1 MLFVDRLN
9 ERCNSDIFDGE
20 NGMLQTIKESV
31 LREVVGAN
39 SVLSVCAVGRC
50 GSFAVV
56 VRYGSTEKTLT
67 NTRGDTRLFASLNTA
82 ADFLRRLG
90 LGRFEVDVT
99 NFAPGRLRKPRPDR
113 AEALRK
119 TRTKPRQKHLI

>member
-1 MLFVDRLN
+1 
-9 ERCNSDIFDGE
+9 
-20 NGMLQTIKESV
+20 MLQTIKESI
-31 LREVVGAN
+31 LRELVGAN
-39 SVLSVCAVGRC
+39 SVKSVCAVGRF
-50 GSFAVV
+50 GSFAVI
-56 VRYGSTEKTLT
+56 VRYGSTEKILT

-90 LGRFEVDVT
+90 VERFEVDVT
-99 NFAPGRLRKPRPDR
+99 NFSPGRLRKPRPDR